1 MSGKRKYV
9 WHEGSFV
16 DVTDWTPPPRKTPYI
31 VRDSMEHAMHPA
43 TGEMMDSKSRFREV
57 TRAHG
62 LVEVGNDWRTSQTTP
77 QLTRADRK
85 RDIADAIQQ
94 LESGYVPPVSAELSE
109 LTGVETRVY
118 E

>member
-1 MSGKRKYV
+1 MKRKYV
-9 WHEGSFV
+9 WHEGTFV
-16 DVTDWTPPPRKTPYI
+16 DVTDWKPPARKTPYI
-31 VRDSMEHAMHPA
+31 IRDTMDFAMHPA

-62 LVEVGNDWRTSQTTP
+62 LVEVGNDCQTRQTTP
-77 QLTRADRK
+77 RLSRADRK
-85 RDIADAIQQ
+85 RDIADAIHQ
-94 LESGYVPPVSAELSE
+94 LEAGAVPPVSAEPSE

>member
-9 WHEGSFV
+9 WHEGTFV
-16 DVTDWTPPPRKTPYI
+16 DVTDWRPPPRKTPYI
-31 VRDSMEHAMHPA
+31 VRDTMDHMMHPA

-62 LVEVGNDWRTSQTTP
+62 LVEVGNDYVTN
-77 QLTRADRK
+77 LTKPPLSRAERK
-85 RDIADAIQQ
+85 RDIADAIRQ
-94 LESGYVPPVSAELSE
+94 LESGYAPPVSAEPSE

>member
-1 MSGKRKYV
+1 MKRKYV
-9 WHEGSFV
+9 WHEGTFV
-16 DVTDWTPPPRKTPYI
+16 DVTDWKPTPRKTPYI

-62 LVEVGNDWRTSQTTP
+62 LVEVGNDWRTSQTKP
-77 QLTRADRK
+77 RLTRADRK
-85 RDIADAIQQ
+85 RDIAAAMEQI
-94 LESGYVPPVSAELSE
+94 ESGYTPPPSSEPSELSA
-109 LTGVETRVY
+109 VATRVY

>member
-1 MSGKRKYV
+1 MKRKYV
-9 WHEGSFV
+9 WHDGSFV

-62 LVEVGNDWRTSQTTP
+62 LVEVGNDYPTNPTKPLMTK
-77 QLTRADRK
+77 ADRK
-85 RDIADAIQQ
+85 RDIAAAIEQ
-94 LESGYVPPVSAELSE
+94 LESGYVPPPSSEPSE